1 MVYDFCYLDGIQAS
15 NIEKIVCENNF
26 LMKYLR
32 DEKKFVYVQGQIVVR
47 GRERFALV
55 ALFKL
60 DIYAPHMRT

>member
-1 MVYDFCYLDGIQAS
+1 
-15 NIEKIVCENNF
+15 
-26 LMKYLR
+26 MKYLR

-60 DIYAPHMRT
+60 DIYDPQMRT